1 MITFAQHLKNYTM
14 VRIFKTDIGNSL
26 LAEYVLDSLMQ
37 LFPSYRINFDL
48 EDCDKILRIEGGD
61 FEAEKVVSVV
71 SSRNFV
77 CVELL

>member
-1 MITFAQHLKNYTM
+1 M

-26 LAEYVLDSLMQ
+26 LAEYVLGSLMQ